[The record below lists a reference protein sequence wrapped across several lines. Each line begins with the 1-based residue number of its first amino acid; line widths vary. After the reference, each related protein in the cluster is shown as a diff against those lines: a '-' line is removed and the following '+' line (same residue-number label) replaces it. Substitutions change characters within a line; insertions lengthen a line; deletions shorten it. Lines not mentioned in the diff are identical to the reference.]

1 MNKNYRTFTAAM
13 IMAVVQGFL
22 MAPASTIAMAGQ
34 CPEGTGIGVSRV
46 LEIDNSLGGRYG
58 SVQFGE
64 KLLPLKKGEVVLTF
78 DDGPLPRVTKSIL
91 RTLKSHCTKAT
102 FFSVGKMAL
111 AYPEIIRQ
119 VARDGHTVGSHT
131 HSHPRDLR
139 HHYFPYS
146 RFQIEKGF
154 NEVQQAVGHP
164 ISPFFRFPGLH
175 DYVKMNDYLS
185 EREIANFSVDIVPG
199 DTNGLGPSAIVRNT
213 LSQLR
218 RKGKGILLLHDI
230 KPATA
235 AALPSLLS
243 ALKRHGY
250 KIVHVVSK
258 KKFVSVPTA
267 FMDLKY
273 GHLSH
278 KNPKTI
284 IGGLTYR
291 QLYRTGKKSAS
302 KYRKTKG
309 AANNRTVSNY
319 RYRNGERY
327 SYSRLGKGTA
337 YRKKKIYRYRR
348 VVRKKK

>member
-1 MNKNYRTFTAAM
+1 
-13 IMAVVQGFL
+13 
-22 MAPASTIAMAGQ
+22 MAPMSSAANAGT
-34 CPEGTGIGVSRV
+34 CKKGTGIGVSRV

-64 KLLPLKKGEVVLTF
+64 ELLPLKKGEVVLTF

-91 RTLKSHCTKAT
+91 KTLRSHCTKAT
-102 FFSVGKMAL
+102 FFSVGKMAA
-111 AYPEIIRQ
+111 AYPDTIRQ
-119 VARDGHTVGSHT
+119 VVREGHTVGSHT

-146 RFQIEKGF
+146 RFQIERGF
-154 NEVQQAVGHP
+154 NEVQQAVGKP

-199 DTNGLGPSAIVRNT
+199 DTNGIGPSAIIRNT

-235 AALPSLLS
+235 AALPGLLS

-250 KIVHVVSK
+250 KIVHVISK

-273 GHLSH
+273 GHLDH

-291 QLYRTGKKSAS
+291 QLYGGSKKTAS
-302 KYRKTKG
+302 KYRKY
-309 AANNRTVSNY
+309 NRTGKKHIISAY
-319 RYRNGERY
+319 RQNSGTGY
-327 SYSRLGKGTA
+327 SYSRLGKGGP
-337 YRKKKIYRYRR
+337 YRKQKVSRHRHIVRQRR
-348 VVRKKK
+348 